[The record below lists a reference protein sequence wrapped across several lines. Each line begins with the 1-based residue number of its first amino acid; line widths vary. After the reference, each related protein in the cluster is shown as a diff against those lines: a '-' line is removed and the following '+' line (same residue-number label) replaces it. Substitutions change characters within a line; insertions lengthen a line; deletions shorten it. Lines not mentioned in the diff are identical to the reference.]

1 MQASSRGLLGGGGG
15 GQACMLNKGG
25 GRNMLPGLVSKQHT
39 VEYPHVQASL
49 HDCDIYRAMLINFYY
64 KLSWQ
69 CKH

>member
-1 MQASSRGLLGGGGG
+1 
-15 GQACMLNKGG
+15 MLNKGG